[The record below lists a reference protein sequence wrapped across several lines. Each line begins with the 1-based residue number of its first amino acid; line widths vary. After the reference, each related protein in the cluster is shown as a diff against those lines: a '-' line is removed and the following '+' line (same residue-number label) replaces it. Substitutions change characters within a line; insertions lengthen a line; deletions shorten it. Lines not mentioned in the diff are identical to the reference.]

1 LSAEVIVDPSP
12 TQLRE
17 VASVH
22 VLTFSAGGELL
33 LAESEGGFE
42 VGVWER
48 VVREGERVC
57 RGRGRG
63 GGQGVEMDVDVD
75 GEGPGRG
82 MRSGGLEAGLREVV
96 GGKVEGDSRWR
107 DGVE

>member
-1 LSAEVIVDPSP
+1 MNPSP

-17 VASVH
+17 AASVH
-22 VLTFSAGGELL
+22 VLTFSAGGKLL
-33 LAESEGGFE
+33 LAESEGGFD

-75 GEGPGRG
+75 VDGDGVGRG
-82 MRSGGLEAGLREVV
+82 MRSGGLEAELREVV
-96 GGKVEGDSRWR
+96 GGKLEGDSRWR

>member
-1 LSAEVIVDPSP
+1 MDPSP

-17 VASVH
+17 AASVH
-22 VLTFSAGGELL
+22 VLTFSARGKLL

-57 RGRGRG
+57 RGEG
-63 GGQGVEMDVDVD
+63 GGWGLEMDVDGD
-75 GEGPGRG
+75 GEGRG
-82 MRSGGLEAGLREVV
+82 IRSGGLEAGLREVV